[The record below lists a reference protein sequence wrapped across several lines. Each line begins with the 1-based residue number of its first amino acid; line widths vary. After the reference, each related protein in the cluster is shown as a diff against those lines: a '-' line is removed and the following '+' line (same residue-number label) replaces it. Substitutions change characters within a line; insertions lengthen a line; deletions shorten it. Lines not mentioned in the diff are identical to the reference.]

1 MEILSLAW
9 FLIGLAVL
17 LLGME
22 LVLPTGGILFLLASA
37 SLLAGV
43 GIMFYAGE
51 STVGLVTLLAT
62 FLLIPVA
69 AWATFYVWPRT
80 PFGKHLAAP
89 VAEEMTVDLMPGNA
103 GLHDLDGKIGKTISM
118 LRPSGTVDFA
128 GRRIDAMSEGMAIDS
143 GKPVRCIGVKAGK
156 VVVRQIEPLSPGSFE
171 TTDFN

>member
-9 FLIGLAVL
+9 LLIGIAVL

-22 LVLPTGGILFLLASA
+22 LVLPTGGVLFLLSTAA
-37 SLLAGV
+37 MLAGV

-51 STVGLVTLLAT
+51 STLGLITLLAT

-69 AWATFYVWPRT
+69 AWVTFYVWPKT
-80 PFGKHLAAP
+80 LFGRHLAAP
-89 VAEEMTVDLMPGNA
+89 VAQEMTVDLMPGNA
-103 GLHDLDGKIGKTISM
+103 SLHDLDGKIGKTIST

-128 GRRIDAMSEGMAIDS
+128 GRRIDAMSEGMSIDS
-143 GKPVRCIGVKAGK
+143 GKSVRCIGVKAGR
-156 VVVRQIEPLSPGSFE
+156 VIVRQIEPLSPGSFE